1 MKKTW
6 RCFHCDQVFRSR
18 SRAALHFGT
27 TESATPLCQID
38 AARVR
43 QMEADLEKY
52 RDEDTDLHRQIRQL
66 ESHHQ
71 AALRQAEEDGY
82 ANGLADGR
90 QLGPK
95 VA

>member
-1 MKKTW
+1 
-6 RCFHCDQVFRSR
+6 
-18 SRAALHFGT
+18 
-27 TESATPLCQID
+27 
-38 AARVR
+38 
-43 QMEADLEKY
+43 MEADLEKY